1 MYTQS
6 RKRLCETHVW
16 KTQQGTGR
24 SITNIYSLQSTL
36 TPVPPCIF
44 MNVYIQLGR
53 GRGTKMIKFFLNV
66 IRLLFIIDYFRQ
78 VNTFLRVDHP
88 FTNRMFARQRY
99 SKHMCIGTCVHRI
112 TEHVKI
118 MMTKTAIIFK
128 INSMFFFKKS
138 KIL

>member
-1 MYTQS
+1 
-6 RKRLCETHVW
+6 
-16 KTQQGTGR
+16 
-24 SITNIYSLQSTL
+24 
-36 TPVPPCIF
+36 
-44 MNVYIQLGR
+44 
-53 GRGTKMIKFFLNV
+53 MIKFFLNV
-66 IRLLFIIDYFRQ
+66 IRLLFIVYYFRQ

-88 FTNRMFARQRY
+88 FPNRMFARQRY

-138 KIL
+138 KILQGKCIDFSYAIIILPIKGISRDFQ